1 MNYQDKVIAIISEL
15 TKIEPSALRES
26 EASTNLWDSF
36 TNVELVLRIEEEFN
50 IEFTQTELEHFN
62 SVRSISEVLEKKFV

>member
-15 TKIEPSALRES
+15 TKIEHSALRER